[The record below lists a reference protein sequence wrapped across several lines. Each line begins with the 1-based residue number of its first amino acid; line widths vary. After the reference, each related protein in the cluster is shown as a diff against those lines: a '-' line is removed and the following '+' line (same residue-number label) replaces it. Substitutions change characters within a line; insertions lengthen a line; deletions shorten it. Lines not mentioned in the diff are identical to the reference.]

1 MAKYILY
8 LTVRQSHY
16 AAKYQSQVL
25 AWQELGYNC
34 QQIDLQSSADI
45 SSSLHQQI
53 AQADLVY
60 IRQELALIKLW
71 RKLRPH
77 IVNKPY
83 IVEIPTPLHIY
94 FQEIKNSTQ
103 IANWKK
109 NIFFIWLIKRQI
121 ADILSLSKM
130 IIEFAEELSPL
141 VLKYKKRIYLWQ
153 NGVNLPKLYG
163 TSSYQLFNHATIDNF
178 CQHKQL
184 NLIMVANL
192 ADYHG
197 LDRLILGLAKYYQTK
212 TPEIAVRVTIVAGE
226 NAALNSNKQLV
237 NQLALN
243 KHISFAGYNASSELF
258 QLYQVTNIA
267 IGPIASYRKN
277 LFQASSLKLR
287 EYALFGLPSIIDHH
301 DYDLSSKD
309 YILQIP
315 SDNAPVDV
323 NQLINFY
330 QHLIKTYN
338 HELPNIISDYA
349 QNNLLWT
356 HKVKQLE
363 LILKQNNLI

>member
-1 MAKYILY
+1 MAKNILY

-34 QQIDLQSSADI
+34 QQIDLKSSADI
-45 SSSLHQQI
+45 SPSLQQQI
-53 AQADLVY
+53 AQADLIY
-60 IRQELALIKLW
+60 IRQELALIKFW
-71 RKLRPH
+71 QKLRPYL
-77 IVNKPY
+77 ISKPY
-83 IVEIPTPLHIY
+83 LVEIPTPLHIY

-103 IANWKK
+103 IAKWKK

-121 ADILSLSKM
+121 ADILSQSKM

-141 VLKYKKRIYLWQ
+141 VLAHKERIYLWQ

-163 TSSYQLFNHATIDNF
+163 NSYQVFNRAAIDNF
-178 CQHKQL
+178 YQYKQL

-197 LDRLILGLAKYYQTK
+197 LDRLILGLAKYYETK
-212 TPEIAVRVTIVAGE
+212 TPEIVVQVTVVAGE
-226 NAALNSNKQLV
+226 NAALNSSKQLV

-243 KHISFAGYNASSELF
+243 KHISFAGYNAYSELF
-258 QLYQVTNIA
+258 QLYQGANIA

-323 NQLINFY
+323 NHLINFY

-338 HELPNIISDYA
+338 HELPTIISDYA

-363 LILKQNNLI
+363 RVLKQNNLI

>member
-1 MAKYILY
+1 MKYILY

-16 AAKYQSQVL
+16 AAKYQSQVM
-25 AWQELGYNC
+25 AWQELGYDC
-34 QQIDLQSSADI
+34 QQIDLQSSSDI
-45 SSSLHQQI
+45 SSSLQQQI
-53 AQADLVY
+53 AQADLIY

-71 RKLRPH
+71 QKLRPYL
-77 IVNKPY
+77 IGKPY

-103 IANWKK
+103 IAKWKK
-109 NIFFIWLIKRQI
+109 NAVFLWLIKRQI
-121 ADILSLSKM
+121 ADILSQSKM

-141 VLKYKKRIYLWQ
+141 VLAHKERIYFWQ

-163 TSSYQLFNHATIDNF
+163 NNYQVFNRAAIDNF
-178 CQHKQL
+178 YQYKQL

-197 LDRLILGLAKYYQTK
+197 LDRLIFGLAKYYETK
-212 TPEIAVRVTIVAGE
+212 TPEIVVQVTVVAGE
-226 NAALNSNKQLV
+226 NAVLNDCKTLTHNLLLDKCV
-237 NQLALN
+237 
-243 KHISFAGYNASSELF
+243 SFIGYKTHTELF
-258 QLYQVTNIA
+258 NLYQSINVA
-267 IGPIASYRKN
+267 IGTIASYRIN
-277 LFQASSLKLR
+277 LRGAATLKLR

-315 SDNAPVDV
+315 SDNTPVDV
-323 NQLINFY
+323 KQLINFY

-338 HELPNIISDYA
+338 HELPTIISDYA

>member
-16 AAKYQSQVL
+16 SAKYQSQVM
-25 AWQELGYNC
+25 AWQELGYDC
-34 QQIDLQSSADI
+34 QQIDLQSSANI
-45 SSSLHQQI
+45 SSSLQQQI
-53 AQADLVY
+53 TKADLIY
-60 IRQELALIKLW
+60 IRQELALIKFW
-71 RKLRPH
+71 HKLRPYL
-77 IVNKPY
+77 INKPY

-103 IANWKK
+103 IAKWKK
-109 NIFFIWLIKRQI
+109 NTFFIWLIKRQI
-121 ADILSLSKM
+121 TDILSQSKM

-153 NGVNLPKLYG
+153 NGVNLPQLYG
-163 TSSYQLFNHATIDNF
+163 SSEYQLFNHTAIDNF

-192 ADYHG
+192 ANYHG
-197 LDRLILGLAKYYQTK
+197 LDRLLFGLAKYYNSK
-212 TPEIAVRVTIVAGE
+212 TPEIVVQVTVVAGE
-226 NAALNSNKQLV
+226 NASLNSSKQLV
-237 NQLALN
+237 NQLALD
-243 KHISFAGYNASSELF
+243 KYISFVGYNTHDELF
-258 QLYQVTNIA
+258 RFYQVTNVA

-315 SDNAPVDV
+315 SDNTPVNI
-323 NQLINFY
+323 NQIITFY
-330 QHLIKTYN
+330 QGLIDNYSHK
-338 HELPNIISDYA
+338 LPVIISEYA
-349 QNNLLWT
+349 SNNLLWT
-356 HKVKQLE
+356 HKIKQLE
-363 LILKQNNLI
+363 LILKQNGLI